1 MSIDL
6 WIVFFAKYFPYVV
19 AGLFVVF
26 ALTRSQAKKER
37 ILLFCE
43 GAVSA
48 LISRGA
54 VEALRL
60 FIHRPRPFVAD
71 PSLVP
76 LLNETSFS
84 FPSGHAAFFFALA
97 TTVYLRDKRL
107 GVWFFLA
114 AALIGI
120 ARVLA
125 GVHYVTDILGGAALG
140 IAIGLAAHRFF
151 VRFSTEPFGTR
162 ASAPPHLPEENPPSS
177 PTRTPPLRKE
187 E

>member
-1 MSIDL
+1 MSFDL
-6 WIVFFAKYFPYVV
+6 WIVFFAKYFPYIV

-26 ALTRSQAKKER
+26 ALTRSQARKVR

-43 GAVSA
+43 GAAAA

-54 VEALRL
+54 VEAIRL

-71 PSLVP
+71 TSIVP
-76 LLNETSFS
+76 LISETSFS

-97 TTVYLRDKRL
+97 TTVYLHDKRL

-114 AALIGI
+114 AAAIGA

-125 GVHYVTDILGGAALG
+125 GVHYPTDILGGAVLG
-140 IAIGLAAHRFF
+140 VAVGWWVHRFF
-151 VRFSTEPFGTR
+151 VRFSTEPFGAK
-162 ASAPPHLPEENPPSS
+162 ASA
-177 PTRTPPLRKE
+177 PPLRKE

>member
-1 MSIDL
+1 MSFDL
-6 WIVFFAKYFPYVV
+6 WIVFLAKYFPYVV
-19 AGLFVVF
+19 AGLFVIF
-26 ALTRSQAKKER
+26 ALTRSQARKAQ

-43 GAVSA
+43 GAAAA
-48 LISRGA
+48 LLSRGV

-71 PSLVP
+71 PSIVP
-76 LLNETSFS
+76 LISETSFS

-114 AALIGI
+114 ALLIGI

-140 IAIGLAAHRFF
+140 VVAAYGTHLFF
-151 VRFSTEPFGTR
+151 ARYQDSIKT
-162 ASAPPHLPEENPPSS
+162 LP
-177 PTRTPPLRKE
+177 
-187 E
+187 